1 MSFSWLRSRW
11 CIAVA
16 AVVMQ
21 LCLGAA
27 YGWSVFVQPL
37 VKAEHWSLQQVSAVF
52 SLAIFCLGIGTV
64 IGGAWQDRVG
74 PRMVA
79 SFAGVLYGL
88 GYLVAAHAV
97 TVHSISML
105 YLGYGVVSGIGMGMG
120 YICPIATLVKWFP
133 ERRGLMTGV
142 AVCGYGM
149 GALVMSA
156 FAVPSIGRIGTSATF
171 TALGLTYLVLVLTT
185 AQFYRTP
192 EISGATT
199 TPPQFSRSSDL
210 TTSQAVKTPRFW
222 VAWLMLFV
230 NVSAGIMIISQAS
243 PMAQQMAGFTPL
255 TAAGV
260 VGVMAIFNGMGRVA
274 WAAISDYI
282 GQIQVFAILFAL
294 EALVF
299 VSLARIHSR
308 GFFTVA
314 VALVGFAYG
323 GGFGTM
329 PSLTADLF
337 GSKNIGG
344 IYGVIL
350 LAWGIGAVPS
360 PLLIAFV
367 RQHTGEYSPAI
378 YVIAVVMLFSILLP
392 LLLWRARRKSAQSG
406 TKTFT
411 VNATA
416 LSELCEVAARGF

>member
-1 MSFSWLRSRW
+1 MSLSWLRSRW

-21 LCLGAA
+21 ICLGAA

-37 VKAEHWSLQQVSAVF
+37 VRAEHWSLQQVSAVF

-74 PRMVA
+74 PRVVA
-79 SFAGVLYGL
+79 SIAGVLYGL

-97 TVHSISML
+97 SVHSLSML
-105 YLGYGVVSGIGMGMG
+105 YLGYGVASGIGMGMG

-133 ERRGLMTGV
+133 ERRGLMTGI
-142 AVCGYGM
+142 AVCGYGI

-156 FAVPSIGRIGTSATF
+156 FAAPSIGRIGVPATF
-171 TALGLTYLVLVLTT
+171 TALGFTYLVLVVTT

-192 EISGATT
+192 ETVAVATSPNLLSRTSDFT
-199 TPPQFSRSSDL
+199 TRE
-210 TTSQAVKTPRFW
+210 AVKTTQFW

-230 NVSAGIMIISQAS
+230 NVSGGIMIISQAS

-260 VGVMAIFNGMGRVA
+260 VGVIAIFNGLGRVA
-274 WAAISDYI
+274 WAAVSDYI

-299 VSLARIHSR
+299 IALPRLRTPGLFSAA
-308 GFFTVA
+308 VA
-314 VALVGFAYG
+314 VVGFAYG

-344 IYGVIL
+344 IYGVVL
-350 LAWGIGAVPS
+350 LAWGLGAVPS

-367 RQHTGEYSPAI
+367 HQRTGEYSTAI
-378 YVIAVVMLFSILLP
+378 HVVAVVMLFSIFLP
-392 LLLWRARRKSAQSG
+392 LVLWRERRTSAKSAYS
-406 TKTFT
+406 FN
-411 VNATA
+411 VNATS
-416 LSELCEVAARGF
+416 LRELCEFAEKGF